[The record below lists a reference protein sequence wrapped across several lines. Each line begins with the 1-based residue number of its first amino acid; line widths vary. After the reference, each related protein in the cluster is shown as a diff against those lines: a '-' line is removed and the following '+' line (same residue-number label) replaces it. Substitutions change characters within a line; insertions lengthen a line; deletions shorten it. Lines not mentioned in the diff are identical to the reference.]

1 MVQEISSLT
10 YGQSYR
16 RFSESEQGKVKKTLT
31 FQNVIS
37 LQLINI

>member
-1 MVQEISSLT
+1 MSSLT

-16 RFSESEQGKVKKTLT
+16 RFSESEQGKVKKNPLT

-37 LQLINI
+37 PQLMNILG